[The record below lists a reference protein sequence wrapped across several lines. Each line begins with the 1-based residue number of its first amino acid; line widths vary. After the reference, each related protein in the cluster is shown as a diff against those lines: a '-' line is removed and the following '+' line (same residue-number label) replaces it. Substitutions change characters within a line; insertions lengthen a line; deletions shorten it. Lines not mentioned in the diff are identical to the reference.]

1 MSESGS
7 KGEIK
12 EGNIAQFMRKRTQ
25 LVGFSIERHKH
36 TQYAAEF
43 LDNSLDAIEAAHWKH
58 KLFKDL
64 SSESPIIE
72 YPSFPWEGNGGK
84 LKAAT
89 ISARLKEILE
99 PLKDIIND
107 EPIALIMIHKV
118 EKPEILPDDIQGSDI
133 EMYSFEAFD
142 NGSGIRPVDLE
153 KYGIYLASSKAEKL
167 RQTRGSQGF
176 GAPSAFSDAQNT
188 TGRPITVISKHIKEK
203 KGELSVFYTTGE
215 NKKKYTIEPTGVVVP
230 FKHGTY
236 VQLWYLNVKYVRGY
250 ADEYI
255 RQTSLLNSH
264 ITLIFVDPIGE
275 VAIYPRRVSMFPVE
289 PVYTEPHPESTSIGD
304 FQELIR
310 NTKTS
315 RVVDY
320 LTTSFCR
327 IGSKRAKDIIENAN
341 VGLRSKLT
349 PNSQVKK
356 LSDDQINALYRSFIS
371 MKYPSPPVDT
381 VVPVGKEV
389 LQEVIKKNINAE
401 FVEAVTRPPTSSKGL
416 AFVVE
421 AAIAYDTNNNSN
433 DFGNM
438 VLNRFTNRTPKLRD
452 NSDCAIWKA
461 AASVNWKNY
470 KIDRGENGLPR
481 GPVKLF
487 VNVSGP
493 FVHVMFK
500 AQSKQAL
507 AADDILV
514 REVKLALEELGRK
527 LKSHITKGEV
537 ESRKM
542 ERAKML
548 LEHAAVFARSLV
560 AVEQSDPELEVK
572 PTYEEVYKNI
582 EAMVNSTERKI
593 SRQEKRESQQTLTTQ
608 TKAKTKTRTTP
619 KPETE
624 SAPSPTTST
633 APKNIHVH
641 QKVRTEGLTEAAK
654 MSQ

>member
-43 LDNSLDAIEAAHWKH
+43 LDNSLDAIESAYWKF

-64 SSESPIIE
+64 SPESPKIE
-72 YPSFPWEGNGGK
+72 YPPVPWKENGGK
-84 LKAAT
+84 IKAAT
-89 ISARLKEILE
+89 ITARLKEILD
-99 PLKDIIND
+99 PLKGIIND
-107 EPIALIMIHKV
+107 DPVAIIIIQKV

-188 TGRPITVISKHIKEK
+188 TGKPITVISKHVKEK
-203 KGELSVFYTTGE
+203 NGELSVFYTTGE
-215 NKKKYTIEPTGVVVP
+215 NKKKYTIEPTGVRVS
-230 FKHGTY
+230 FKNETSEFSLKHGTY
-236 VQLWYLNVKYVRGY
+236 VQLWYLNVKYIRGY
-250 ADEYI
+250 ADDYI
-255 RQTSLLNSH
+255 RQTALLNSH
-264 ITLIFVDPIGE
+264 VTLIFVDPNGE
-275 VAIYPRRVSMFPVE
+275 VAIYPRRVSIFPKE

-310 NTKTS
+310 NTKAS
-315 RVVDY
+315 RVVDF

-327 IGSKRAKDIIENAN
+327 IGGKRAKDIIENAN
-341 VGLRSKLT
+341 VGLRSKIS
-349 PNSQVKK
+349 PNSHVKK

-389 LQEVIKKNINAE
+389 LQEVIKKNLNAE
-401 FVEAVTRPPTSSKGL
+401 FVEAVTRTPTSSKGL

-421 AAIAYDTNNNSN
+421 VAIAYDPNNTSMN
-433 DFGNM
+433 DFGNG
-438 VLNRFTNRTPKLRD
+438 VLSRFTNRTPKLRD

-470 KIDRGENGLPR
+470 KLDRAENGLPR

-514 REVKLALEELGRK
+514 REIKLALEELGRK
-527 LKSHITKGEV
+527 LKTHITKGEI

-542 ERAKML
+542 QRAKLL
-548 LEHAAVFARSLV
+548 LEHSIVFAKSLV
-560 AVEQSDPELEVK
+560 AIEQTDPELEVK

-582 EAMVNSTERKI
+582 EAMVTSTERKI
-593 SRQEKRESQQTLTTQ
+593 SRQEKKSQQTQTQ
-608 TKAKTKTRTTP
+608 TKSKAKAKTKTTP
-619 KPETE
+619 KLE
-624 SAPSPTTST
+624 PSPE
-633 APKNIHVH
+633 NIPTPEKVH
-641 QKVRTEGLTEAAK
+641 SEGLTEAAK
-654 MSQ
+654 I

>member
-1 MSESGS
+1 MRWYKMSEHFS

-36 TQYAAEF
+36 TQYVAEF
-43 LDNSLDAIEAAHWKH
+43 LDNSLDAIESAYWKF
-58 KLFKDL
+58 KLFKNL
-64 SSESPIIE
+64 SPESPKIE
-72 YPSFPWEGNGGK
+72 YPSVPWKESGGK
-84 LKAAT
+84 IKAAT
-89 ISARLKEILE
+89 ISARLKEILD
-99 PLKDIIND
+99 PLKDIINE
-107 EPIALIMIHKV
+107 EPIALIIIQKV

-167 RQTRGSQGF
+167 KQTRGSQGF

-188 TGRPITVISKHIKEK
+188 TGRPITVISKHMKEK
-203 KGELSVFYTTGE
+203 KGQLSVFYTTGE
-215 NKKKYTIEPTGVVVP
+215 NKKKYTVEPQGVIVP

-250 ADEYI
+250 ADDYI
-255 RQTSLLNSH
+255 RQTALLNSH
-264 ITLIFVDPIGE
+264 VTLIFVDPSGE
-275 VAIYPRRVSMFPVE
+275 VAIYPRRVSIFPKE

-310 NTKTS
+310 NTKAS
-315 RVVDY
+315 KVVDF
-320 LTTSFCR
+320 LTSSFCR
-327 IGSKRAKDIIENAN
+327 IGGKRAKDIIENAN
-341 VGLRSKLT
+341 VGLRSKIS
-349 PNSQVKK
+349 PNSHIKK
-356 LSDDQINALYRSFIS
+356 LSDEQINALYRAFIS

-401 FVEAVTRPPTSSKGL
+401 FVEAVTRVPTSSKGL

-421 AAIAYDTNNNSN
+421 AAIAYDPNNTSLN
-433 DFGNM
+433 DFGNG

-461 AASVNWKNY
+461 AANVNWKNY
-470 KIDRGENGLPR
+470 KLDRAENGLPR
-481 GPVKLF
+481 GPVRLF

-514 REVKLALEELGRK
+514 KEIKLALEELGRK
-527 LKSHITKGEV
+527 LKTHITKGEI

-542 ERAKML
+542 HRAKML
-548 LEHAAVFARSLV
+548 LEHSMVFAKSLV
-560 AVEQSDPELEVK
+560 AIEQTDSELEVK

-582 EAMVNSTERKI
+582 EAMVTSTERKI
-593 SRQEKRESQQTLTTQ
+593 SRQEKKSQQTQ
-608 TKAKTKTRTTP
+608 TKAKTKSKSTSKLELAPENIPTP
-619 KPETE
+619 E
-624 SAPSPTTST
+624 
-633 APKNIHVH
+633 
-641 QKVRTEGLTEAAK
+641 KVSREGLTEAAK
-654 MSQ
+654 I